1 MYYVYILTNKTNNV
15 MYIGMTNNLAR
26 RLYEHRH
33 ELIDGFT
40 KKYHVHKIVY
50 YEAFQDVKLAIKRE
64 KILKSLLRSKKNKL
78 VESKNPNWD
87 DLYDRLFP
95 HSKQ

>member
-1 MYYVYILTNKTNNV
+1 
-15 MYIGMTNNLAR
+15 MYIGITNNLDR

-50 YEAFQDVKLAIKRE
+50 YEEFQDVKLAIKRE

-78 VESKNPNWD
+78 VESQNPNWD
-87 DLYDRLFP
+87 DLYDKLFP
-95 HSKQ
+95 HSKP

>member
-40 KKYHVHKIVY
+40 KKYHLHKIVY
-50 YEAFQDVKLAIKRE
+50 YEEFQDVKLAIKRE